1 MRLFLAMLLLLLSTN
16 TLAKDITL
24 NDQNT
29 VVLRG
34 PVTSQSVG
42 DVMSELSA
50 LSKVGDSKDP
60 IYLILNTPGGSVTAG
75 IQLIEYMNT
84 LRRPVHSVVQG
95 MAASMGFQILQNS
108 NIRYVTKYGTVMSH
122 QASIGGVQGNLPG
135 QVNSRLKSIN
145 DLVRVLDEQAVAR
158 TKGKHTLKSY
168 QELIRDEYYAVG
180 KSAVEDGF
188 ADEVVSLKCDESLDG
203 TVTKNVQVFIF
214 SVEVEFS
221 KCPLITTAKVKN
233 KEREEDTLRYLDSIV
248 KMSF

>member
-1 MRLFLAMLLLLLSTN
+1 
-16 TLAKDITL
+16 
-24 NDQNT
+24 
-29 VVLRG
+29 
-34 PVTSQSVG
+34 
-42 DVMSELSA
+42 
-50 LSKVGDSKDP
+50 
-60 IYLILNTPGGSVTAG
+60 
-75 IQLIEYMNT
+75 
-84 LRRPVHSVVQG
+84 
-95 MAASMGFQILQNS
+95 
-108 NIRYVTKYGTVMSH
+108 MSH